1 MDVVEAFVFVAL
13 FVGLYGGMML
23 IGYVIDKVLRRLF
36 NKGIFP
42 EGYFKW

>member
-1 MDVVEAFVFVAL
+1 MDVVEAFAFVAL

>member
-1 MDVVEAFVFVAL
+1 MDVVEAFAFVAL

-23 IGYVIDKVLRRLF
+23 IGYVIDKVLRRMF

>member
-1 MDVVEAFVFVAL
+1 MDVVEALALIAL
-13 FVGLYGGMML
+13 FAGLYGGMML

>member
-1 MDVVEAFVFVAL
+1 MDVVEAFAFVAL

-23 IGYVIDKVLRRLF
+23 IGYVIDKVLRRVF

-42 EGYFKW
+42 EEYFKW

>member
-1 MDVVEAFVFVAL
+1 MNIVEAFAFLAL

-23 IGYVIDKVLRRLF
+23 IGFVVDKLLRRVF
-36 NKGIFP
+36 KRGIFP